1 MRERRCKACGEK
13 FTPKHSL
20 HVVCSVPCM
29 WQYKGQQD
37 AKKDR
42 RLTREAKAKL
52 KTRADWMKEAQA
64 AFNKWVRL
72 RDANEPCISCQR
84 HHTGQYHAGHYRS
97 TKAAPELRFEPLNIH
112 KQCSACNTHLSGNI
126 VEYRRHLIA
135 KIGLEKV
142 EWIEGK
148 HEPRHYSVED
158 LKAIK
163 KLYQAKIKELGGG

>member
-1 MRERRCKACGEK
+1 MVRERRCKGCGEK
-13 FTPKHSL
+13 FVPDRPL
-20 HVVCSVPCM
+20 QLVCSVPCA
-29 WQYKGQQD
+29 WTYTGQQN
-37 AKKDR
+37 AKADR

-64 AFNKWVRL
+64 AFNKWIRL

-135 KIGLEKV
+135 KIGLESV

-148 HEPRHYSVED
+148 HEPRHYSVDD

-163 KLYQAKIKELGGG
+163 ALYQEKAKELA

>member
-1 MRERRCKACGEK
+1 MRQKTCKGCGDKFKPER
-13 FTPKHSL
+13 PL
-20 HVVCSVPCM
+20 QVVCGPICA
-29 WQYKGQQD
+29 WRYTGQQN
-37 AKKDR
+37 AKTDR

-52 KTRADWMKEAQA
+52 KTRSDWMREAQA
-64 AFNKWVRL
+64 AVNKWIRS

-135 KIGLEKV
+135 KIGPEKV

-148 HEPRHYSVED
+148 HEAKHYSVDE
-158 LKAIK
+158 LKSIK
-163 KLYQAKIKELGGG
+163 DKYSKLAKELA

>member
-1 MRERRCKACGEK
+1 MRQKRCRGCGDP
-13 FTPKHSL
+13 FTPDRPL
-20 HVVCSVPCM
+20 QLVCSVPCA
-29 WQYKGQQD
+29 WTYTGKQN
-37 AKKDR
+37 AKTDR

-52 KTRADWMKEAQA
+52 KTRADWMREAQA
-64 AFNKWVRL
+64 AVNKWIRH

-135 KIGLEKV
+135 KIGPEKV
-142 EWIEGK
+142 EWIECK
-148 HEPRHYSVED
+148 HEARHYTVED

-163 KLYQAKIKELGGG
+163 AKYIALAKEMA